1 MAKYRGFILI
11 FLMFGTAAG
20 IAGFAVWFNQ
30 RQSYRVIE
38 ALSPRVT
45 QLIAYAPQ
53 AEVMKL
59 VPASDLAVS
68 AAAGGQGTSSIGE
81 QKTSRAGEQSARHAG
96 NQEASLAGDGE
107 IIKIQDRAYKV
118 ASKKNPSD
126 LDHFKEVRHW
136 LQHNDNY
143 DWNAQAQQDANQWD
157 YLVSFVD
164 GSNDAQ
170 LAFDMQHQCL
180 LLVPDGK
187 PLSFAPMHDGL
198 KAFFENLFL
207 PPQNAPAKEN

>member
-1 MAKYRGFILI
+1 MTKYRGFILI

-53 AEVMKL
+53 VEIRQL
-59 VPASDLAVS
+59 VP
-68 AAAGGQGTSSIGE
+68 TNE
-81 QKTSRAGEQSARHAG
+81 PTAGEQETSPTNDQKAHP
-96 NQEASLAGDGE
+96 AGDGE
-107 IIKIQDRAYKV
+107 IMNIQGHSYKT
-118 ASKKNPSD
+118 AAQKNPSD
-126 LDHFKEVRHW
+126 LDRFKEVRHW
-136 LQHNDNY
+136 LLHNDNY
-143 DWNAQAQQDANQWD
+143 DWNAQAQDDANHWD
-157 YLVSFVD
+157 YLISFSD
-164 GSNDAQ
+164 EANQAQ

-187 PLSFAPMHDGL
+187 PVSFAPMHEGL
-198 KAFFENLFL
+198 KTFFEDQFS